1 MIKLQKLF
9 VTTLTLLSTSIYAND
24 CQEIRLDQGDNA
36 PFKNLPIHDQMY
48 GKKKDSQM
56 CYAFA
61 GSQFIDAVIQ
71 NDLKARGHITS
82 AITTA
87 LQTKLSPTR
96 ANGSSV
102 NLLSNISRGA
112 GRSGLGVGQINI
124 LFKQLKHG
132 YSCDQNFLTSIGIKD
147 PNTFWEPFVYEFYAN
162 KSIEKK
168 VETVK
173 NELKLRGVT
182 EEFFNIVDDKTIG
195 EAVSKK
201 GFYLREQVIFE
212 KVCENNKI
220 GLNLPELEY
229 LDYSPSDIGY
239 SETDE
244 EFKQRFQ
251 VAEVNPQIIQNISSS
266 LESGNQLPVIVDIC
280 AEVLTEKEKSF
291 KRSLPAMNGSCSNH
305 SVLVI
310 GQRKAK
316 DNSCQ
321 YLVRNSWGDY
331 KNYDPAWEVD
341 KKGQIWVDA
350 KTLSS
355 SVLKVIHAK

>member
-1 MIKLQKLF
+1 MFKSQKLF
-9 VTTLTLLSTSIYAND
+9 ITILILLSTSIFAND
-24 CQEIRLDQGDNA
+24 CQDIRLDQGENA

-48 GKKKDSQM
+48 GKQKDSQM

-71 NDLKARGHITS
+71 NDLKAKGHITS
-82 AITTA
+82 PITSA

-96 ANGSSV
+96 ANGSRV

-124 LFKQLKHG
+124 LFNQLRQG

-147 PNTFWEPFVYEFYAN
+147 PNTFWEPFVYEFYSN
-162 KSIEKK
+162 KTVEEKINS
-168 VETVK
+168 VK
-173 NELKLRGVT
+173 EELRLRGVK
-182 EEFFNIVDDKTIG
+182 EGFFDIVNDETLAI
-195 EAVSKK
+195 AVTKK
-201 GFYLREQVIFE
+201 GFYLREQAIFD
-212 KVCENNKI
+212 KICENNKI
-220 GLNLPELEY
+220 ELSLPELEY
-229 LDYSPSDIGY
+229 HDYSPSDVGY
-239 SETDE
+239 NETDD
-244 EFKQRFQ
+244 EFKKRFQ
-251 VAEVNPQIIQNISSS
+251 VDEVNPHAIQNISTS
-266 LESGNQLPVIVDIC
+266 LESGNNLPVIVDIC

-310 GQRKAK
+310 GQRKAM

-331 KNYDPAWEVD
+331 RNYDEAWEVD
-341 KKGQIWVDA
+341 EKGQIWVDA

-355 SVLKVIHAK
+355 SILKVIHAK

>member
-1 MIKLQKLF
+1 MIKIKKLF
-9 VTTLTLLSTSIYAND
+9 ITSLTLLSTTIYAND
-24 CQEIRLDQGDNA
+24 CQEIRLDKGENA
-36 PFKNLPIHDQMY
+36 PFKDLPIHDQMY
-48 GKKKDSQM
+48 GKKTDSQM

-71 NDLKARGHITS
+71 NDMKVKGHITS
-82 AITTA
+82 PITTA

-96 ANGSSV
+96 DNGSSV

-124 LFKQLKHG
+124 LFKQMKQG

-162 KSIEKK
+162 KSIEEK
-168 VETVK
+168 VSTLK
-173 NELKLRGVT
+173 NELKLRGVAD
-182 EEFFNIVDDKTIG
+182 EFFNIVEDETLAQ
-195 EAVSKK
+195 AVSKK
-201 GFYLREQVIFE
+201 GFYLREQLVFE
-212 KVCENNKI
+212 KLCEGHKI
-220 GLNLPELEY
+220 NLNLPELEY
-229 LDYSPSDIGY
+229 HDYSPSDIGFH
-239 SETDE
+239 ETDE

-251 VAEVNPQIIQNISSS
+251 VDEINQNAIQNISDS
-266 LESGNQLPVIVDIC
+266 LESGNNLPVIVDIC
-280 AEVLTEKEKSF
+280 AEVLTEKNKSF

-310 GQRKAK
+310 GQRKAQ

-331 KNYDPAWEVD
+331 RKYDQAWEVD
-341 KKGQIWVDA
+341 EKGQIWVDA

-355 SVLKVIHAK
+355 SILKVIHAR